1 MIAHLD
7 ISTGAAGD
15 KIVCALMQACEAL
28 GTCSRDDFA
37 ALFGEML
44 PDARIEFSE
53 GSDCGISG
61 LRLSVSPAH
70 QHDGHDS
77 DHAHGHVHHH
87 HHRSWADIRGMIVR
101 WGEGGLLSPGAV
113 ERSLRTFELVARA
126 ESQVHGTALDEVHF
140 HEVGAIDS
148 IVDTVGACHLMDLL
162 GLDEVYA
169 TPITV
174 GFGTVDCAH
183 GTLPV
188 PAPATALLLEGLPAV
203 AGPYEGEMTTPTGAG
218 LLHANVTCW
227 EPFPAMV
234 PRATGF
240 GLGTRKV
247 DGAANALR
255 VIVGDRV
262 ATCSDAGDGFAL
274 EQCVL
279 LQANIDHL
287 SPEVAAS
294 CCEDLMAAGALDV
307 WQEPIA
313 MKKGRL
319 AFKLNVLA
327 RPADADRLAREAI
340 GRAGTLGIRR
350 VPVERVVAP
359 RGIFERETE
368 FGPVRFKALEASPLH
383 DQAGSWIRPEH
394 DDVARIARETG
405 LPYEEVLK
413 RLSNNR

>member
-28 GTCSRDDFA
+28 GTCSRDDFI
-37 ALFGEML
+37 ALFGEMV
-44 PDARIEFSE
+44 PDAEVSFSE

-70 QHDGHDS
+70 HHDS
-77 DHAHGHVHHH
+77 DYGHHHDGDHGH
-87 HHRSWADIRGMIVR
+87 HHRSWADIREMIVR
-101 WGEGGLLSPGAV
+101 WGSDGLLSQGAV
-113 ERSLRTFELVARA
+113 ERSLQTFELVAEA
-126 ESQVHGTALDEVHF
+126 ESRVHGTTLDEVHF

-148 IVDTVGACHLMDLL
+148 IVDTVGACHLMNLL
-162 GLDEVYA
+162 GLDEIYA

-188 PAPATALLLEGLPAV
+188 PAPATALLLEGLPVV

-218 LLHANVTCW
+218 LLHANVTSW

-234 PRATGF
+234 PRATGV
-240 GLGTRKV
+240 GLGTRKI
-247 DGAANALR
+247 DGAANTLR

-262 ATCSDAGDGFAL
+262 AACPDADGGLAL

-279 LQANIDHL
+279 LQSNIDHL
-287 SPEVAAS
+287 SPEIAAS
-294 CCEDLMAAGALDV
+294 CCEDLMKAGALDV
-307 WQEPIA
+307 WQEPIT

-327 RPADADRLAREAI
+327 APADADRLAVETINRT
-340 GRAGTLGIRR
+340 GTLGVRR
-350 VPVERVVAP
+350 SLVERIVAP
-359 RGIFERETE
+359 REQYERETE
-368 FGPVRFKALEASPLH
+368 FGPVRYKTLKASPLH
-383 DQAGSWIRPEH
+383 DQVSSWVRPEH
-394 DDVARIARETG
+394 DDVARIARKTG
-405 LPYEEVLK
+405 LSYEEVLN
-413 RLSNNR
+413 RLAE